1 MEKVWLKSYPQGVDA
16 EIGKIADDTIVKI
29 FETSFEKFTDRPA
42 FECLGRSM
50 TFGELNEKS
59 KDFAAY
65 LQNKAGMKKG
75 DRIALMSPNL
85 LPNPVASIGAL
96 RAGLTV
102 VNVNPLYT
110 PRELEHQLNDA
121 GAEALIIFAGVLPTF
136 TEIAAN
142 TPVKSVLVIG
152 PQDLMI
158 DDAAKPE
165 LPDGMGWFHGAVA
178 EGANATFSPVT
189 VEPSDIAFLQY
200 TGGTTGLSKGATLS
214 HYNVAVNVAQ
224 TRQWLSPKLEE
235 GNELIITAL
244 PLYHIFALTVN
255 MMIYGSLGG
264 CNLLIPN
271 PRDMDGFIGTL
282 KGRKFTAFTAVN
294 TLFNGM
300 MLHPEFGDLDFSG
313 LRVCVG
319 GGTKVQEVVAHKWLE
334 KTGNLILEGYGL
346 SETAPVLTVN
356 PVDVSEFKNSIGLPL
371 PSTEIKLLDDDD
383 KEPALGESGEL
394 CARGPQVMQGYWN
407 KPEETAEVMTSDGFF
422 RTGDVAIM
430 TEDGYFKIVDRK
442 KDMILVSGFNVYP
455 NEIEGILAAHSA
467 VLECACIGVP
477 DDTTG
482 EAVKVFAVAK
492 EGSGLTED
500 AVRDFCRE
508 NLTAYKVPKHVAFI
522 DEVPKSAVGKILRRE
537 LRDLE
542 TS

>member
-1 MEKVWLKSYPQGVDA
+1 MEKVWLKSYPQGVKADL
-16 EIGKIADDTIVKI
+16 GDIAQDTIVKI
-29 FETSFEKFTDRPA
+29 FENSFEKFIDRPA
-42 FECLGRSM
+42 FECLGKVM
-50 TFGELNEKS
+50 TFGELDEKS
-59 KDFAAY
+59 KAFAAY
-65 LQNKAGMKKG
+65 LQNSAGMKKG

-85 LPNPVASIGAL
+85 LPNPVASLGAL

-110 PRELEHQLNDA
+110 PRELEHQLNDS

-136 TEIAAN
+136 TEVAAN
-142 TPVKSVLVIG
+142 TPVKSIMVIG
-152 PQDLMI
+152 PQDLMADGI
-158 DDAAKPE
+158 ERPD
-165 LPDGMGWFHGAVA
+165 LPKDMDWFHGAVTKGGD
-178 EGANATFSPVT
+178 EVFTPVSIG
-189 VEPSDIAFLQY
+189 PKDIAFLQY

-235 GNELIITAL
+235 GNELIVTAL

-271 PRDMDGFIGTL
+271 PRDMDVFLGTL

-300 MLHPEFGDLDFSG
+300 MLHTEFENLDFSG
-313 LRVCVG
+313 LKVCIG
-319 GGTKVQEVVAHKWLE
+319 GGTKVQEAVADMWLE

-346 SETAPVLTVN
+346 SETSPVLTVN
-356 PVDVSEFKNSIGLPL
+356 PVDGTEFMNSIGLPL
-371 PSTEIKLLDDDD
+371 PSTEIKLLDDED

-407 KPEETAEVMTSDGFF
+407 KPEETAKVMTSDGFF

-455 NEIEGILAAHSA
+455 NEIEGVLAAHSDII
-467 VLECACIGVP
+467 ECACVGVP
-477 DDTTG
+477 DEKTG
-482 EAVKVFAVAK
+482 EAVKVFAVK
-492 EGSGLTED
+492 KQGSGIDED
-500 AVRDFCRE
+500 VVRNFCRD

-522 DEVPKSAVGKILRRE
+522 DEIPKSAVGKILRRE
-537 LRDLE
+537 LRDL
-542 TS
+542 

>member
-16 EIGKIADDTIVKI
+16 ELGEIAQDTIVKI
-29 FETSFEKFTDRPA
+29 FENSFGKFADRPA
-42 FECLGRSM
+42 FECLGRTM
-50 TFGELNEKS
+50 TFSELDEKS
-59 KDFAAY
+59 KAFAAY

-85 LPNPVASIGAL
+85 LPNPVASLGAL

-110 PRELEHQLNDA
+110 PRELEHQLNDS
-121 GAEALIIFAGVLPTF
+121 GAEALIVFVGVLPTF
-136 TEIAAN
+136 AEIAAN
-142 TPVKSVLVIG
+142 TPVKSVMVIG
-152 PQDLMI
+152 PQDLMADGI
-158 DDAAKPE
+158 ARPDLPE
-165 LPDGMGWFHGAVA
+165 GMGWFHEAVV
-178 EGANATFSPVT
+178 EGLEEVFTPVS
-189 VEPSDIAFLQY
+189 VEPKDIAFLQY

-235 GNELIITAL
+235 GNELIVTAL

-271 PRDMDGFIGTL
+271 PRDMDVFIGTL

-300 MLHPEFGDLDFSG
+300 MLHPEFKNLDFSN
-313 LRVCVG
+313 LKVCIG
-319 GGTKVQEVVAHKWLE
+319 GGTKVQEAVANKWQE

-346 SETAPVLTVN
+346 SETSPVLTVN
-356 PVDVSEFKNSIGLPL
+356 PVDGTEFMNSIGLPL
-371 PSTEIKLLDDDD
+371 PSTEIKLLNDED

-407 KPEETAEVMTSDGFF
+407 KPEETAKVMTSDGFF

-455 NEIEGILAAHSA
+455 NEIEGVLAAH
-467 VLECACIGVP
+467 VDIVECACIGVP
-477 DDTTG
+477 DDKTG
-482 EAVKVFAVAK
+482 EAVKVFAVRK
-492 EGSGLTED
+492 QDSGIDED
-500 AVRDFCRE
+500 VVRDFCRD
-508 NLTAYKVPKHVAFI
+508 NLTAYKVPKHVTFI
-522 DEVPKSAVGKILRRE
+522 DEIPKSAVGKILRRE
-537 LRDLE
+537 LRDL
-542 TS
+542 